1 MDAMTSVLS
10 FDDVCF
16 SYGEAEVLHNV
27 SFSVEPGA
35 LMAMV
40 GPNGGGKSTL
50 LRLALGLL
58 TPQRG
63 RVLLFGETP
72 GRVCRRVGYV
82 PQFLKYDPAF
92 PVTALDVVLMG
103 RTGMR
108 RVGVFRKADR
118 AASRAALAEVGL
130 ADLAGRRL
138 GDLSGGER
146 QRVLVAQALVTD
158 PALLLLDEPT
168 ASVDPVVE
176 HGLYDLLHA
185 LTARMPVVVVSHNL
199 SVVTRH
205 ATHVACVNRTV
216 SVMPLSDL
224 TQDDLHAVYRG
235 GMAVLQHDQ
244 ACHVIDPSAALRM
257 PHTQR
262 LPGEEA

>member
-1 MDAMTSVLS
+1 MDARTRILS
-10 FDDVCF
+10 FDGVCF

-27 SFSVEPGA
+27 TFAVEPGM

-40 GPNGGGKSTL
+40 GPNGGGKSTC

-63 RVLLFGETP
+63 RVRVFGEMP
-72 GRVCRRVGYV
+72 DRMCRRVGYV

-103 RTGMR
+103 RAGMR
-108 RVGVFRKADR
+108 RVGMFRKADR
-118 AASRAALAEVGL
+118 VASMEALAEVGL
-130 ADLAGRRL
+130 ADLSRRRL

-176 HGLYDLLHA
+176 HGLYDLLHG
-185 LTARMPVVVVSHNL
+185 LTARLPVVVVSHNL

-216 SVMPLSDL
+216 SVVPLSEL
-224 TQDDLHAVYRG
+224 TQDHLHAVYRG

-244 ACHVIDPSAALRM
+244 ACHVIDPSAALRT
-257 PHTQR
+257 PHTQP
-262 LPGEEA
+262 LPGEDA